1 MASEA
6 RPSIVEVRE
15 DGLPRFAPSDGIFIM
30 SCSMSRLRLKLNRAD
45 FALDVDLELPGQ
57 GITVL
62 FGVSGSGKTSLLR
75 CVAGLERTP
84 GARVAIAGE
93 TWQDDDAGVYL
104 PTWQR
109 PLGYV
114 FQEASLFE
122 HLNVRGNLQF
132 GLKRAQGADASAL
145 SAAIDLLGIGA
156 LLERK
161 TSQLSGGERQR
172 VAIARAL
179 ATQPRLL
186 LLDEPLAA
194 LDHARR
200 QDILPWLERLRDELK
215 IPMLYVTHSSDEVA
229 RLADTLVVLDAGRV
243 KACGPVAEVLAGL
256 DSPVV
261 LGDDAGALLSARI
274 EALDARWQLV
284 QLNFNGGSLWVRD
297 TGLPLGRQVRVR
309 VLARD
314 VSIALDKP
322 SQTSIQNLL
331 PCVVQAIGPDAH
343 ASQTLIQLQ
352 CGQSVLL
359 ARVTARA
366 VHELQLAPGMQVW
379 AQVKSVALVE

>member
-15 DGLPRFAPSDGIFIM
+15 DGLPRFARSDGIFMM

-84 GARVAIAGE
+84 GALVSIAGE

-114 FQEASLFE
+114 FQEASLCD
-122 HLNVRGNLQF
+122 HLTVRGNLQF
-132 GLKRAQGADASAL
+132 GLKRSQGADRSAL
-145 SAAIDLLGIGA
+145 TAAIDLLGIAA

-161 TSQLSGGERQR
+161 TNQLSGGERQR

-243 KACGPVAEVLAGL
+243 KACGPVADVLAGL
-256 DSPVV
+256 DMPVV
-261 LGDDAGALLSARI
+261 LGEDAGALLSARI
-274 EALDARWQLV
+274 EESDERWQLV
-284 QLNFNGGSLWVRD
+284 RLAFNGGSLWVRD
-297 TGLPLGRQVRVR
+297 TDLPLGRQVRVR

-314 VSIALDKP
+314 VSITLDKP
-322 SQTSIQNLL
+322 GQTSIQNLL
-331 PCVVQAIGPDAH
+331 PCTVQAIGPDIH
-343 ASQTLIQLQ
+343 PSQNLVRLQ
-352 CGQSVLL
+352 CGQSILL

-366 VHELQLAPGMQVW
+366 VYELQLTPGKQVW